1 MCNGVMTPSANE
13 CSDMERTQILLHT
26 YLQLPVYVTPYVK
39 MPSVVRDIFDM
50 YGISSNLDDQVFTR
64 LESESSQFRNLVS

>member
-1 MCNGVMTPSANE
+1 
-13 CSDMERTQILLHT
+13 MERNTNTVT
-26 YLQLPVYVTPYVK
+26 YLQLSLYVTPYVK

-64 LESESSQFRNLVS
+64 LESESSQFRNVVS